1 MFLIWLLSVSY
12 TSRPRVILLFYFLA
26 IIITA
31 TTTAIVVSEIELID
45 FHNMLSFMLFDLILI
60 IVR

>member
-1 MFLIWLLSVSY
+1 MFLIRMLSVSY

-31 TTTAIVVSEIELID
+31 ITTAIVVSEIELID

-60 IVR
+60 IER